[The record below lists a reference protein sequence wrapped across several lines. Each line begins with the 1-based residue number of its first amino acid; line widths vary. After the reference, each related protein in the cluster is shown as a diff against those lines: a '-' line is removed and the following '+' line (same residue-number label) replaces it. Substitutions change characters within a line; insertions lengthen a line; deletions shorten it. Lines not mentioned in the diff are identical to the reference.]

1 MMDRIRDG
9 DIRLIDT
16 INNQNDLLLELGEI
30 KKGNPKHKSKANK
43 EVIKN
48 V

>member
-30 KKGNPKHKSKANK
+30 KK
-43 EVIKN
+43 
-48 V
+48 